1 MHNNNNY
8 NYNNNNL
15 NNLTPLLRQ
24 PERNTMLKTQGP
36 ENPNQSQFI
45 RLTWKDQNG
54 WSPASSILD
63 TDPQNTGPNQAF

>member
-1 MHNNNNY
+1 MHNNN

-24 PERNTMLKTQGP
+24 PERNAMLKTQGP

-45 RLTWKDQNG
+45 RLT
-54 WSPASSILD
+54 
-63 TDPQNTGPNQAF
+63 